1 MFWKTIRWGGTA
13 LVLVLLLVAA
23 VTSGNSGEEENPK
36 AVVEPLKQPA
46 ANKNFN
52 L

>member
-23 VTSGNSGEEENPK
+23 VTSGNSGEEDNAK
-36 AVVEPLKQPA
+36 AAVQPVKPPA